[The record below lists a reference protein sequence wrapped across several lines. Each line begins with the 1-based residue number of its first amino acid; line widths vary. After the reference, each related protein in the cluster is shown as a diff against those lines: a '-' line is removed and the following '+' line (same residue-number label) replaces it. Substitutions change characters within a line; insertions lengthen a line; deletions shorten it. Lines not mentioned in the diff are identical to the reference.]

1 MSING
6 SEAGTGAAAKDLPM
20 GQHAVK
26 LDLQAN
32 STDQDAWI
40 RFDGASVT
48 LNSLVV
54 AGTRNGTVDDTAWR
68 EWKVSLSPGW
78 NMLEQNESNWIN
90 GVSWQ
95 LEEVAS

>member
-1 MSING
+1 
-6 SEAGTGAAAKDLPM
+6 M

-26 LDLQAN
+26 LDLQTN

-54 AGTRNGTVDDTAWR
+54 AGTRNETVDDTAWR
-68 EWKVSLSPGW
+68 EWRVILSPGW

-95 LEEVAS
+95 LGEVAW